1 MENMGIV
8 SNFTQI
14 GRKIF
19 GQDVIIKYKVDIDHQ
34 GPDGSYVRF
43 DLSFYRN
50 GVQYTAHTDLR
61 FFETKIGILIDTDQG
76 DLYFEKQNFERSDTW
91 KEVLAVEEDCP
102 SFKS

>member
-19 GQDVIIKYKVDIDHQ
+19 GQDVIIKYKVDIDQ
-34 GPDGSYVRF
+34 GSDGSYVRF

-50 GVQYTAHTDLR
+50 GVQYNAHTDLR

-76 DLYFEKQNFERSDTW
+76 DLYFEKQNFQKTED
-91 KEVLAVEEDCP
+91 EDCI
-102 SFKS
+102 SFNS

>member
-14 GRKIF
+14 GSLLF
-19 GQDVIIKYKVDIDHQ
+19 GDDVIIKYKVDIDHV
-34 GPDGSYVRF
+34 GPDGSYVIF
-43 DLSFYRN
+43 DADFFRN
-50 GVQYTAHTDLR
+50 GVQYKAHKQYR

-76 DLYFEKQNFERSDTW
+76 DLYFEKQNFQSS
-91 KEVLAVEEDCP
+91 VEDVVEDCP